1 MGLPGFRCGSMP
13 LPDVLIF
20 SCRPELEAAFTA
32 LEELFGVAAAVDM
45 NVEVER
51 ECAEFRCGCGRR
63 SDRRGGRSS
72 DSEVSA
78 AMQRQAQSEFDG
90 QWREPVGGGMVV

>member
-20 SCRPELEAAFTA
+20 SCRPELEAMFTA

-45 NVEVER
+45 DVER

-78 AMQRQAQSEFDG
+78 ARHSMQRQEQSEIDG
-90 QWREPVGGGMVV
+90 Q